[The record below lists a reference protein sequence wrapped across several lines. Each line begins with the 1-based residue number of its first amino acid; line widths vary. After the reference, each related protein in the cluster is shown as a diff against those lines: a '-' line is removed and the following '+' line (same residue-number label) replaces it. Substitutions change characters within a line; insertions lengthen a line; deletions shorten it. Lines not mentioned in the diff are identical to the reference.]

1 MVVGEF
7 TQETDLLVI
16 GGGPGGYAAAFR
28 AAELGI
34 QTAIVDSSGSLGGV
48 CLQRGCIPSKALLYV
63 AEILRNAKDA
73 AAMGVTFGKPK
84 IDIDAVRTWKNS
96 VIEKL
101 TTGLDAQCRKY
112 KVEKIAGT
120 ARFEDSRHVA
130 IEGGGI
136 ARIRFRRAI
145 IATGSRSMELPG
157 IELRSPRLMYSR
169 AALDL
174 EDVPKKLLVVGG
186 GYIGLELGMV
196 YAAFGSAVTVVEM
209 MPTILPGGVDADLIR
224 PLAKRLAEDFEEI
237 CLETRVTG
245 IEENKGGLKV
255 SFEGKNVPKTT
266 AYDKVLVSIGRRP
279 NTRELQLD
287 RTRVQVDQ
295 RGFITVDDQ
304 FQTADPKIRAIGD
317 CIGNP
322 MLAHKAGHEGRVVAE
337 LLAGKKSAFDPRSI
351 PAVVFTD
358 PQIAWTGLTADDARA
373 QKMDVAVK
381 KIPWSA
387 SGRAVVMGRTEG
399 LTKIIFDKG
408 TQRVLGVAMVGPHA
422 GEMIA
427 EGVLALEMGAVAH
440 DLVATIHPHPTL
452 SETIGEVAMMME
464 G

>member
-63 AEILRNAKDA
+63 AEVMRNAKDA
-73 AAMGVTFGKPK
+73 AAMGVTFAKPK
-84 IDIDAVRTWKNS
+84 IDLDAMRKWKNS

-101 TTGLDAQCRKY
+101 TAGLDMQCKKY

-120 ARFEDSRHVA
+120 ARFEDSKHVA
-130 IEGGGI
+130 LEGGSV

-145 IATGSRSMELPG
+145 IATGSRSIALPG
-157 IELRSPRLMYSR
+157 IKLESPRLMNSKS
-169 AALDL
+169 ALEL
-174 EDVPKKLLVVGG
+174 EDIPKKLLVVGG

-196 YAAFGSAVTVVEM
+196 YAALGSAVTVVEM

-224 PLAKRLAEDFEEI
+224 PLAKRLAEDFEQI
-237 CLETRVTG
+237 CLETKVTG
-245 IEENKGGLKV
+245 MEETKGGLKV
-255 SFEGKNVPKTT
+255 SFDGKNIPKTT
-266 AYDKVLVSIGRRP
+266 TFDKVLVSIGRRP

-287 RTRVQVDQ
+287 RTKVKVDD

-304 FQTADPKIRAIGD
+304 FQTTDPKIRAIGD

-337 LLAGKKSAFDPRSI
+337 LLAGKNAAFDPRSI

-358 PQIAWTGLTADDARA
+358 PEIAWTGLTADEAKA
-373 QKMDVAVK
+373 QKMDVVVK
-381 KIPWSA
+381 KLPWSA

-399 LTKIIFDKG
+399 LTKIIFDKA

-427 EGVLALEMGAVAH
+427 EGVLAMEMGAVAQ
-440 DLVATIHPHPTL
+440 DIIETIHPHPTL
-452 SETIGEVAMMME
+452 SETMGEVAMMME
-464 G
+464 